1 MRRSTR
7 GILAMN
13 IALSISHDPSNG
25 MTCGLLLGC
34 SDIQQAFIH
43 EQIKSHAMLASHP
56 LLLPILF
63 TAHQQQLLNRERK
76 LLWVSLLGVETASGQ
91 TGVPTIGV
99 HLFPNESQDYGNITK
114 HILGIIQVASAWES
128 YSKAL
133 LLGIESIQDCLTH
146 INNNTLDLR
155 KDTIEAS
162 AAIFIEWLTSI
173 THKSN
178 VMLWD
183 LQFINKRAQAQMTAV
198 CWRPPSQRQS
208 KVAE

>member
-13 IALSISHDPSNG
+13 IALSISHDPGNG

-43 EQIKSHAMLASHP
+43 EQIKTHAMLASHP

-63 TAHQQQLLNRERK
+63 TAHQQQPLNRERK
-76 LLWVSLLGVETASGQ
+76 RLWVSLLKVETASGQ
-91 TGVPTIGV
+91 TRAPAIGS
-99 HLFPNESQDYGNITK
+99 HLFPEESQDYGKITK
-114 HILGIIQVASAWES
+114 SVLGIIQIASAWES

-133 LLGIESIQDCLTH
+133 LLGIESIQESLKH
-146 INNNTLDLR
+146 INNNTPDTR
-155 KDTIEAS
+155 KDILEAS
-162 AAIFIEWLTSI
+162 TAIFIEWLTSVS
-173 THKSN
+173 HKSK

-183 LQFINKRAQAQMTAV
+183 LEFINKRAQAQMTAV
-198 CWRPPSQRQS
+198 RWRPSS
-208 KVAE
+208 